1 MHVKMFVGKRSS
13 QLSADSRM
21 LSLAG
26 GGDLHVK
33 VFVWNRDRRAASS
46 PPTPLGCHCPV
57 GATCRQ
63 GVFGKAGGLPFHHR
77 RQFCELP
84 AGKRSAAE
92 TVTVS
97 EECLPIDGSHTL
109 RAASYAN
116 TGLFSFGRL
125 LTAGVMAVGQQQS
138 EWLFPC
144 SAHYCLSPVLA
155 WDVSRHTD
163 TSDRER
169 EGGRGG

>member
-1 MHVKMFVGKRSS
+1 M
-13 QLSADSRM
+13 
-21 LSLAG
+21 
-26 GGDLHVK
+26 K

-46 PPTPLGCHCPV
+46 LPTPLGCHCPV

-63 GVFGKAGGLPFHHR
+63 GVLQVIRKAGGLPFHHR

-97 EECLPIDGSHTL
+97 EECLPIDGSYRL
-109 RAASYAN
+109 RGASYSN
-116 TGLFSFGRL
+116 TSLFSFDRL

-138 EWLFPC
+138 ECFFPC

-155 WDVSRHTD
+155 WDVSQHTD
-163 TSDRER
+163 TSERER
-169 EGGRGG
+169 GGGRRG